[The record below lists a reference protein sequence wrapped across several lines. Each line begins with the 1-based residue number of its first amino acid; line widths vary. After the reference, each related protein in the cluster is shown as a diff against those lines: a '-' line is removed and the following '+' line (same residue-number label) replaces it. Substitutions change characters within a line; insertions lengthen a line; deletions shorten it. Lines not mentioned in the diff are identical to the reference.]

1 MRHSFGTHRAKAR
14 VIHDCIW
21 CGEAISLGYIAVVHE
36 WRDDD
41 FGFMRDYWHPSCEE
55 VQRNS
60 DIDEFEPHSQL
71 RGEYDPDRA

>member
-1 MRHSFGTHRAKAR
+1 
-14 VIHDCIW
+14 
-21 CGEAISLGYIAVVHE
+21 LGYIAVVHE